1 MSVMLGG
8 AAAGQE
14 QQGGD
19 QGQDSAAVSP
29 KPHLDDVL
37 SDLLECGLQL
47 PPCLSARGNRTQ
59 AAGADVEPA
68 AQQQAALS
76 HAASGSIFS
85 VADVDTAGA
94 DWECDMFL
102 PLPPSASPR
111 VSAVDACDAA
121 QQEQQQLE
129 QQPDSQQQQQQ
140 PGDKQ
145 QHQQQQGACMDAE
158 VRSSMLEVLLQQF
171 RWSSAA
177 SAAAAALPGNDT
189 SGAGSLGEDGRTCGV
204 CLDAVPTACILP
216 CKHNMCGESH

>member
-14 QQGGD
+14 QQGLD
-19 QGQDSAAVSP
+19 QGHDSAAASP

-37 SDLLECGLQL
+37 SLLECGLQL

-68 AQQQAALS
+68 AEQQQQQAALS

-85 VADVDTAGA
+85 VADVDTAAA

-111 VSAVDACDAA
+111 AQAVDSCDAG
-121 QQEQQQLE
+121 QQEQQQQE
-129 QQPDSQQQQQQ
+129 QQPHSQEQQQQVN
-140 PGDKQ
+140 
-145 QHQQQQGACMDAE
+145 QQQQVACMDAE

-177 SAAAAALPGNDT
+177 SAAAAAAALPGNEA

-216 CKHNMCGESH
+216 CKHNMCGESC

>member
-1 MSVMLGG
+1 MSVVLGG

-14 QQGGD
+14 QQGLD

-37 SDLLECGLQL
+37 SLLECGLQL

-59 AAGADVEPA
+59 AAGEHVETA
-68 AQQQAALS
+68 AELQLQQQQGALL
-76 HAASGSIFS
+76 HAASGSLFS
-85 VADVDTAGA
+85 VADGDTAGA

-111 VSAVDACDAA
+111 VHIDACAA
-121 QQEQQQLE
+121 G
-129 QQPDSQQQQQQ
+129 QQQQQQ
-140 PGDKQ
+140 Q
-145 QHQQQQGACMDAE
+145 QEQCPNGQEQQQQQQVDQQQRQQGACSDAE

-171 RWSSAA
+171 RWSSA
-177 SAAAAALPGNDT
+177 AAAAALPGNDT

-216 CKHNMCGESH
+216 CKHNMCGE